1 MIIGHLS
8 RTILC
13 CAVLFSTA
21 AVAQEGAHTRTLP
34 PNPLPYDLLL
44 KGGHVL
50 DDKNH
55 IDAMRD
61 VGIKDG
67 KIAAVAEHLDPK
79 DALKTIDV
87 NGLYVTPGLIDLH
100 THVYTG
106 TGERGSYAG
115 DLSVY
120 PDGSPCVTALRP
132 SSTPEALVGETSMTS
147 RTRSSIVP
155 EPVCS
160 PSST

>member
-44 KGGHVL
+44 KGGRVL

-147 RTRSSIVP
+147 RTR
-155 EPVCS
+155 
-160 PSST
+160 